1 MDTENLK
8 KSEESSRTSET
19 VIPDDPEHKTPI
31 KKKRKKTGLI
41 IFLTVLIL
49 AAAGGVGYYFME
61 RQKPINT
68 VKTFLGDIQKLNFDG
83 MKSQLQSNDMSALDN
98 ADITNNAY
106 TAFFQNVNQKM
117 TFEIKKTSFS
127 LANGTANVTAKI
139 RYIDG
144 SDIYKETITE
154 FLKQIVSTAFSGE
167 ELTEEQ
173 TQQKLAALLEEKAGT
188 VQDKFAE
195 TEITYPLI
203 KAGGYWKI
211 VSLDA
216 ETVKFMSANFTNV
229 QDEINQSL
237 VEMETSDSQQEQT
250 AQTTDSASTID
261 MSNDKFTIHYKQHRV
276 AKDVSGSPCLLVYY
290 DYSNN
295 GSSVSSAMVDVNLQ
309 AYQNGQPLTAAIPES
324 DDNAIDQFMA
334 EIQPGQAVTV
344 CQAFALADETDVTL
358 EAGEAFSF
366 GGGTITSQ
374 IIKIK

>member
-195 TEITYPLI
+195 TEITYSLI

-276 AKDVSGSPCLLVYY
+276 AKDVSGAPCLLVYY

-309 AYQNGQPLTAAIPES
+309 AYQNGQPLSAAIPES

-334 EIQPGQAVTV
+334 EVQPGQAVTV

>member
-173 TQQKLAALLEEKAGT
+173 TQQKLAALLEENAGT

-276 AKDVSGSPCLLVYY
+276 AKDVSGAPCLLVYY

-309 AYQNGQPLTAAIPES
+309 AYQNGQPLSAAIPES

-334 EIQPGQAVTV
+334 EVQPGQAVTV

>member
-83 MKSQLQSNDMSALDN
+83 IKSQLQSNDMSALDN

-276 AKDVSGSPCLLVYY
+276 AKDVSGAPCLLVYY

-309 AYQNGQPLTAAIPES
+309 AYQNGQPLSAAIPES

-334 EIQPGQAVTV
+334 EVQPGQAVTV

>member
-31 KKKRKKTGLI
+31 KKKRKKTGFI

-276 AKDVSGSPCLLVYY
+276 AKDVSGAPCLLVYY

-309 AYQNGQPLTAAIPES
+309 AYQNGQPLSAAIPES

-334 EIQPGQAVTV
+334 EVQPGQAVTV